1 MKRIATG
8 GLLAAALLLV
18 VAPAV
23 LAWPDDATA
32 RLSSTPDGTSA
43 GQTWDVDVSFVSQ
56 GRQMT
61 VDSLS
66 PSITIRD
73 QSTGREVSFPAVPTG
88 RSGIYHAAVVFPTD
102 GSWTYSVLADHYG
115 TRFDFP
121 AVHIP
126 PAVAAPT
133 PAASGSVVSPA
144 LMLSAVATLVLALIV
159 LGRQQHRQMAR
170 S

>member
-18 VAPAV
+18 MAPAV

-32 RLSSTPDGTSA
+32 QLSSTPGGTSA

-61 VDSLS
+61 VDTLS
-66 PSITIRD
+66 PSITIRN
-73 QSTGREVSFPAVPTG
+73 QSTGQELSFPAAPTV
-88 RSGIYHAAVVFPTD
+88 RSGTYHAAVVFPTD
-102 GSWTYSVLADHYG
+102 GSWTYSVLADSYG

-121 AVHIP
+121 AVQIP
-126 PAVAAPT
+126 AAVASPTQAP
-133 PAASGSVVSPA
+133 SGGGLLPA
-144 LMLSAVATLVLALIV
+144 LVLWALATLAFALIL
-159 LGRQQHRQMAR
+159 LGRQQHRQMVR
-170 S
+170 G